1 MRSDPIQQF
10 LSAFKDSVEFQ
21 TLVKITLSKS
31 GLDTDLKNIYVKPVL
46 IKNEFKLSFT
56 YRFKTND
63 RFANYS
69 ISEAIVEI
77 RSYLEELRFLE
88 ANLITE
94 TSICKLEYLK
104 SRKWK
109 LTETNKDTISLSVV
123 DLSHNR
129 EKKRLLSDSDTTWMR
144 DLGLT
149 NEKGEIFKKSQ
160 DKYKQINHYIEL
172 LKPDIEAL
180 NLTKDIHVMDM
191 GSGKGYLTF
200 ALYSYLQFKIQEVQ
214 NSSEPKVFVKGIEY
228 RADLVDFCNK
238 TAENCKYTNL
248 SFI

>member
-94 TSICKLEYLK
+94 T
-104 SRKWK
+104 
-109 LTETNKDTISLSVV
+109 
-123 DLSHNR
+123 
-129 EKKRLLSDSDTTWMR
+129 
-144 DLGLT
+144 
-149 NEKGEIFKKSQ
+149 
-160 DKYKQINHYIEL
+160 
-172 LKPDIEAL
+172 
-180 NLTKDIHVMDM
+180 
-191 GSGKGYLTF
+191 
-200 ALYSYLQFKIQEVQ
+200 
-214 NSSEPKVFVKGIEY
+214 VFVNSNI
-228 RADLVDFCNK
+228 
-238 TAENCKYTNL
+238 
-248 SFI
+248 